1 MISRVCEY
9 SWIKLTNDSVTAL
22 NQDAMFV
29 CLQEFIVEEYFP
41 LFVEHLSVAMS
52 HQDAVRALA
61 TRIFNHK
68 LLE

>member
-1 MISRVCEY
+1 
-9 SWIKLTNDSVTAL
+9 
-22 NQDAMFV
+22 MFV

-41 LFVEHLSVAMS
+41 LFVEYLSVAMS

-61 TRIFNHK
+61 ACIFNRK